1 MDDTIQDDLTVPADF
16 RLLSAPMPPMLPSVV
31 GVSSDNRFFRLNYEG
46 SKPFWSDG
54 RAGATFSYVAAYEPF
69 VDHLAVAINLFDVS
83 LGHDDEPPSH
93 ALLIDR
99 ANAAVYV
106 GEYGE
111 VCRFLRRQHPPRRP
125 PTPEEI
131 EEANKRLDELKGM
144 SLDQLRDHG
153 AFEFVFGSKPEQQNR
168 CAEMVAWLDQYIT
181 GELIRAYMTAA
192 EASQFEAFHYLSR
205 FRQRIEHRQ
214 QLKAQQEGEPA
225 NEGNIAAY
233 RSFPPAGPFSAAER
247 LSAHCGSERIC

>member
-1 MDDTIQDDLTVPADF
+1 MDDTTQDNLTIPADF
-16 RLLSAPMPPMLPSVV
+16 RLLPVPMPAMLPDVV
-31 GVSSDNRFFRLNYEG
+31 GVNSDRRFFRLNYEG

-111 VCRFLRRQHPPRRP
+111 VSRFLRRCDR
-125 PTPEEI
+125 
-131 EEANKRLDELKGM
+131 
-144 SLDQLRDHG
+144 
-153 AFEFVFGSKPEQQNR
+153 
-168 CAEMVAWLDQYIT
+168 
-181 GELIRAYMTAA
+181 
-192 EASQFEAFHYLSR
+192 SR
-205 FRQRIEHRQ
+205 
-214 QLKAQQEGEPA
+214 
-225 NEGNIAAY
+225 
-233 RSFPPAGPFSAAER
+233 SGPV
-247 LSAHCGSERIC
+247 